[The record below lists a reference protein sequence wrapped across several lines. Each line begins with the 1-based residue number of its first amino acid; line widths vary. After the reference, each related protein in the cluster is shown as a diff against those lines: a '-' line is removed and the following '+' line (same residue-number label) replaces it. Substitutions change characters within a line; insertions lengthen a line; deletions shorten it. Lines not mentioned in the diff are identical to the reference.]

1 MSLNIRMR
9 DILKKILL
17 IAMVVLFALSLSS
30 CGSNKIEGTVI
41 EKYYEPPST
50 YTTVVPMIVNGTT
63 IVVPYPHYRSA
74 QYVLKLSCAQN
85 DGTDGTDAIIIVSV
99 SPEEYDKIEVGD
111 YYTNYKERK
120 EEKRR

>member
-17 IAMVVLFALSLSS
+17 IAMVILFALSLSS

-50 YTTVVPMIVNGTT
+50 YITVVPMIVNGKT
-63 IVVPYPHYRSA
+63 IAVPYPHYRGA

-85 DGTDGTDAIIIVSV
+85 DGTDAIIIVSV
-99 SPEEYDKIEVGD
+99 SPEEYDEINVGD
-111 YYTNYKERK
+111 YYRNYKERK

>member
-1 MSLNIRMR
+1 MSLDIRMC

-17 IAMVVLFALSLSS
+17 IAIIACLVISLSACKS
-30 CGSNKIEGTVI
+30 DIVEGTVI

-50 YTTVVPMIVNGTT
+50 YVTVVPMIVNGTT
-63 IVVPYPHYRSA
+63 IVTPYPHYRSA

-85 DGTDGTDAIIIVSV
+85 DGTDAIIIVSV
-99 SPEEYDKIEVGD
+99 SPEEYDEIGVGD
-111 YYTNYKERK
+111 YYRNYKERK